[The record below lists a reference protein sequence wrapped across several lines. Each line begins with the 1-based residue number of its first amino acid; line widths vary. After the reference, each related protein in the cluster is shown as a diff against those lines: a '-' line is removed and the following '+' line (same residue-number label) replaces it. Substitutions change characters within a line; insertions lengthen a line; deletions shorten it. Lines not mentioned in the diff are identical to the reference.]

1 MAKEKDKRQDEKKE
15 PKKRKRLREKKKSE
29 EETKVREPKKP
40 EETKIQEE
48 KIRAEE
54 AETTEEKRTEEKYAQ
69 EQMVLEE
76 PVKVKDLLL
85 MYILSLES
93 KAWAYLDLIAHPETQ
108 KHKKDLS
115 EAKFAIDAIDALY
128 KIYEE
133 QWSADEKKDIQ
144 IRLTNLRLNFVK
156 E

>member
-1 MAKEKDKRQDEKKE
+1 MKKEKDKKQGEKKE
-15 PKKRKRLREKKKSE
+15 PKKRKRLREK
-29 EETKVREPKKP
+29 ETSK
-40 EETKIQEE
+40 EETKIDEPKTLDETRVAEE
-48 KIRAEE
+48 KMQ
-54 AETTEEKRTEEKYAQ
+54 TEEPTKTDEKATEEGEAQ
-69 EQMVLEE
+69 KQELFEE

-108 KHKKDLS
+108 KHKKDLT
-115 EAKFAIDAIDALY
+115 EAKLAIDAIDTLY

-133 QWSADEKKDIQ
+133 QWSAEEKKDIQ

>member
-1 MAKEKDKRQDEKKE
+1 MAKQKDKNQDEKKE
-15 PKKRKRLREKKKSE
+15 PQKSKRLREKKKSE
-29 EETKVREPKKP
+29 EETNIEEPKKP
-40 EETKIQEE
+40 KIQEE
-48 KIRAEE
+48 KIKAEE
-54 AETTEEKRTEEKYAQ
+54 AETAADRKIGEEQAPEQ
-69 EQMVLEE
+69 ELFKE
-76 PVKVKDLLL
+76 PVRVKDLLF

-115 EAKFAIDAIDALY
+115 EAKLAIDAIDVLY
-128 KIYEE
+128 KIYGE

>member
-1 MAKEKDKRQDEKKE
+1 MAKQKDKKQDEKKE
-15 PKKRKRLREKKKSE
+15 PKKSKRLRNKKKSE
-29 EETKVREPKKP
+29 KETDIEEPKKP
-40 EETKIQEE
+40 DDAKIQKE
-48 KIRAEE
+48 KIEAGE
-54 AETTEEKRTEEKYAQ
+54 AETAADRKTGEEQAPERE
-69 EQMVLEE
+69 LFEE
-76 PVKVKDLLL
+76 PVKIKDLLL

-115 EAKFAIDAIDALY
+115 EAKLAIDAIDVLFKTY
-128 KIYEE
+128 GE
-133 QWSADEKKDIQ
+133 QWSAEEKKDIQ